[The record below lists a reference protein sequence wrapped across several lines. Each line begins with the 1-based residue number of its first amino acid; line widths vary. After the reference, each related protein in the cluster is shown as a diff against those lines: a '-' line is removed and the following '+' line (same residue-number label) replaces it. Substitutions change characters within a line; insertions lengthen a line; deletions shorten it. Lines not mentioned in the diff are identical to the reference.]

1 MLNPDLVKGQWTEEE
16 DRAILAAVAA
26 HGPGRWSCIAASLP
40 GRIGKQC
47 RERWHNQ
54 LRPNIKKA
62 AWGQDEEAALV
73 RAHAR
78 LGNRWVELAR
88 VLPGRTENAVK
99 NHWNATLRCK
109 DASVRERWRERGR
122 GKKNMI

>member
-1 MLNPDLVKGQWTEEE
+1 MGRRGGNPQKTTPPPPTSHSLGARGGEGQWSS
-16 DRAILAAVAA
+16 LAV
-26 HGPGRWSCIAASLP
+26 HFP

-73 RAHAR
+73 RAHAL

-109 DASVRERWRERGR
+109 DASVRDGGSEDG